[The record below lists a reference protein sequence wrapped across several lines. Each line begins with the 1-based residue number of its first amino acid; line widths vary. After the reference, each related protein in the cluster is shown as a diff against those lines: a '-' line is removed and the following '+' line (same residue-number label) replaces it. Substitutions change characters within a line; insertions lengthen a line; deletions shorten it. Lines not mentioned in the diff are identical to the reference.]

1 MKYSKN
7 MSLTRYLDGMII
19 FYVLGAVFLACQPEA
34 FASEKQSG
42 IEIFANGRKY
52 DSIDEYR
59 IDRMS
64 KAVVRLES
72 SGPQRD
78 WVNIQNIVRSIQNLM
93 ASPFDIAPRSHVLKD
108 TDVKQITLK
117 AFKVTEKQ
125 PANGYD
131 PFLESYGL
139 ISRIGFNTGINKVV
153 EEFQQDI
160 LGNFRSKRL
169 MAKDLESTLRQSF
182 GSMDYDGP
190 ILIISHQKKLRI
202 MTLQSENAGGDQH
215 LPKVLDL
222 NP

>member
-1 MKYSKN
+1 M
-7 MSLTRYLDGMII
+7 
-19 FYVLGAVFLACQPEA
+19 
-34 FASEKQSG
+34 
-42 IEIFANGRKY
+42 
-52 DSIDEYR
+52 
-59 IDRMS
+59 
-64 KAVVRLES
+64 
-72 SGPQRD
+72 
-78 WVNIQNIVRSIQNLM
+78 
-93 ASPFDIAPRSHVLKD
+93 
-108 TDVKQITLK
+108 
-117 AFKVTEKQ
+117 
-125 PANGYD
+125 
-131 PFLESYGL
+131 
-139 ISRIGFNTGINKVV
+139 V